1 MKQKL
6 VISAATAAAIYI
18 AAPIIELVE
27 GVENKPYM
35 DIAGV
40 PTVCAGVTGSD
51 VIWGKSYSNRECR
64 NLLEKHIQIHGK
76 HVQNAVTY
84 PISPK
89 TRAALIS
96 FSYNVGGYAMMKSTP
111 VRLIN
116 QGKVEQGCKALGMWN
131 KATVNGKKVVVKGLV
146 NRRNEEIKLCIEGE
160 MEMKRGN

>member
-18 AAPIIELVE
+18 AAPLIELVE

-35 DIAGV
+35 DIAGIK
-40 PTVCAGVTGSD
+40 TVCAGITGPD
-51 VIWGKSYSNRECR
+51 VVWGKTYSNKECR

-76 HVQNAVTY
+76 HVKNAVTH
-84 PISPK
+84 PIAPE

-96 FSYNVGGYAMMKSTP
+96 FSYNVGGSAMRKSTA

-116 QGKVEQGCKALGMWN
+116 HGKIEQGCKALGVWN
-131 KATVNGKKVVVKGLV
+131 KARVNGKLRVVKGLV
-146 NRRNEEIKLCIEGE
+146 NRRNEEIKLCLSGVG
-160 MEMKRGN
+160 K

>member
-27 GVENKPYM
+27 GVEYRPYM
-35 DIAGV
+35 DIAGI
-40 PTVCAGVTGSD
+40 PTVCSGVTGPD
-51 VIWGKSYSNRECR
+51 VVWGKKYSAKECR

-76 HVQNAVTY
+76 YVQDAVTY
-84 PISPK
+84 PISPE

-96 FSYNVGGYAMMKSTP
+96 FSYNVGGSAMRKSTA

-116 QGKVEQGCKALGMWN
+116 QGKIEQGCKALGMWN
-131 KATVNGKKVVVKGLV
+131 KITKNGKKVVVKGLV
-146 NRRNEEIKLCIEGE
+146 NRRNEEIKLCLSGVG
-160 MEMKRGN
+160 K

>member
-6 VISAATAAAIYI
+6 VVGAATAAAIYI
-18 AAPIIELVE
+18 AAPLIEIVE

-40 PTVCAGVTGSD
+40 PTVCAGITGPD
-51 VIWGKSYSNRECR
+51 VILGKKYSNRECR
-64 NLLEKHIQIHGK
+64 SLLEKHIKIHGNY
-76 HVQNAVTY
+76 VQDAVTY
-84 PISPK
+84 PIAPE

-96 FSYNVGGYAMMKSTP
+96 FSYNVGGSAMRNSTA

-116 QGKVEQGCKALGMWN
+116 QGRVEQGCKALGMWN

-146 NRRNEEIKLCIEGE
+146 NRRNEEIKLCLSGLQ
-160 MEMKRGN
+160 R

>member
-18 AAPIIELVE
+18 AAPLIELVE

-40 PTVCAGVTGSD
+40 KTVCSGITGND
-51 VIWGKSYSNRECR
+51 VVWGKTYSNRECW
-64 NLLEKHIQIHGK
+64 NLLEKHIQIHAK
-76 HVQNAVTY
+76 HVQDAVTY
-84 PISPK
+84 PIAPQ

-96 FSYNVGGYAMMKSTP
+96 FSYNVGGSAMRKSTA
-111 VRLIN
+111 VKLIN
-116 QGKVEQGCKALGMWN
+116 HGKIEQGCKALGLWN

-146 NRRNEEIKLCIEGE
+146 NRRNEEIKLCLSGLQ
-160 MEMKRGN
+160 R

>member
-96 FSYNVGGYAMMKSTP
+96 FSYNVGGSAMRKSTA

-116 QGKVEQGCKALGMWN
+116 HGKIEQGCKALGMWT
-131 KATVNGKKVVVKGLV
+131 KARVNGRLVTVKGLV

>member
-6 VISAATAAAIYI
+6 LISAATAAAIYI
-18 AAPIIELVE
+18 AAPLIELVE

-40 PTVCAGVTGSD
+40 KTVCAGITGSD
-51 VIWGKSYSNRECR
+51 VVWGKTYSNRECR

-76 HVQNAVTY
+76 YVQDAVTY
-84 PISPK
+84 PIAPQ

-96 FSYNVGGYAMMKSTP
+96 FSYNVGGNAMRKSTA

-116 QGKVEQGCKALGMWN
+116 QGKVEKGCNALGMWT

-146 NRRNEEIKLCIEGE
+146 NRRNEEIRLCLSGLQ
-160 MEMKRGN
+160 R